1 LEQGVLDLGQSLPLE
16 LLRGPLDL
24 IESLALALELV
35 DPLLGAR
42 DRISFVVLEDETD
55 VGHGIFISFFGS
67 LVAKQRANSTN
78 LPCHSIPGKWTGGK
92 FFKRRPEQLTQGWDL
107 MEKDTRNTKN
117 DEGNGTEPEAP
128 STIVIIPRR
137 LPAEEEAR
145 MSISWRDIKEAYRD
159 YRDSI
164 VKSK

>member
-1 LEQGVLDLGQSLPLE
+1 MLDLGQSLPLE

-78 LPCHSIPGKWTGGK
+78 LPCHSITGKWTGGK
-92 FFKRRPEQLTQGWDL
+92 NFAGKIE
-107 MEKDTRNTKN
+107 EVK
-117 DEGNGTEPEAP
+117 ECHCENGKPLKVLAFD
-128 STIVIIPRR
+128 
-137 LPAEEEAR
+137 EAR
-145 MSISWRDIKEAYRD
+145 FGLINWHRRRYCPMGFRPPYVVKRAYKWT
-159 YRDSI
+159 YL
-164 VKSK
+164 